1 METTTNPV
9 TVHRTALRG
18 KVFDQ
23 FNRGLLTNAEL
34 QSQLALIS
42 AGTYDDSGASK

>member
-18 KVFDQ
+18 KAFDQ
-23 FNRGLLTNAEL
+23 YNRGLLTNAEL
-34 QSQLALIS
+34 QSQLLLIA
-42 AGTYDDSGASK
+42 AGSYDNGASR